1 MDPKPPPGESRLALA
16 NSGSAASVQLPG
28 TSTTRTPA
36 YHDDRLV
43 PPETR
48 EEIVRGHRLQAL
60 PANPEHGD
68 EHTEVTYVIRSH
80 AATGYVVSTD
90 LLTRASDDSD
100 FATDTCVRRG
110 GTDPRT
116 GDRYLEELAF
126 EVVNEQ
132 SVGSITERAKALT
145 EQGVR
150 RLIAIFVKKDEICEW
165 SADENRWI
173 PLDLD
178 GELEDPTL
186 VRPVPVR
193 ALFDAAKADDS
204 MVDALEAKNNPRLA
218 EIKRKVHEDGRRE
231 GLLKAIETACEL
243 LDIPVGPQQRAQM
256 LTRDSTGLDALLE
269 YVKTERR
276 WP

>member
-16 NSGSAASVQLPG
+16 NSGSSASVELPSA
-28 TSTTRTPA
+28 STPRHQA

-43 PPETR
+43 QPETR
-48 EEIVRGHRLQAL
+48 EEIVRGHRIHAL

-90 LLTRASDDSD
+90 LLTRASEDSD
-100 FATDTCVRRG
+100 FATDTCIRRSG
-110 GTDPRT
+110 IDPRT

-132 SVGSITERAKALT
+132 SVRSMTERAKVLT
-145 EQGVR
+145 ERGVR
-150 RLIAIFVKKDEICEW
+150 RLVAIFVKKDEIGEW

-173 PLDLD
+173 PLNLD
-178 GELEDPTL
+178 DELEDPTL
-186 VRPVPVR
+186 VRPVPLR

-204 MVDALEAKNNPRLA
+204 LVDALEAKNNPRLA
-218 EIKRKVHEDGRRE
+218 EIKRQRPRGRTPR
-231 GLLKAIETACEL
+231 GDAQG
-243 LDIPVGPQQRAQM
+243 DRDRMRSVGHPRGV
-256 LTRDSTGLDALLE
+256 RSSGH
-269 YVKTERR
+269 R
-276 WP
+276 